1 MQGASPLASPRL
13 NPGGIGAGGESCT
26 RRRACVPCRLSL
38 LPLVCFLSPIP
49 LTPFPT
55 GEGGRGDRGQESKPK
70 AGWAGDKKGKPP
82 QGTANARRAGNA
94 GGTPP
99 PGTTTA
105 GRASAA
111 NGLMQGCRGRSPR
124 RNKLIVSPFPAGEGG
139 RGDRGQESKPKA
151 GWAGEEKGKPPLW
164 SQETTPHPPCHTA
177 KKRQKKSPEPRIRAD
192 SGQSQSYSGKVPGAR
207 GTLSGVPRRF
217 SFLSTDPK
225 PCHQG
230 DPGWSRRR
238 GTLRRGV
245 QAPARGGG

>member
-1 MQGASPLASPRL
+1 MHPAGGVRSLSPAAPAFSLLSCPHPPDPLPLRGRGRFIVFLCKGRSPLHPQGWAGRGTCTTKGFCL
-13 NPGGIGAGGESCT
+13 FTGGA
-26 RRRACVPCRLSL
+26 VPAAK
-38 LPLVCFLSPIP
+38 
-49 LTPFPT
+49 
-55 GEGGRGDRGQESKPK
+55 ERGDRGRWNYPSH
-70 AGWAGDKKGKPP
+70 A
-82 QGTANARRAGNA
+82 TAAFEMVLS
-94 GGTPP
+94 
-99 PGTTTA
+99 PGA

-139 RGDRGQESKPKA
+139 RGDRGQNQSKRQGRQATKKA
-151 GWAGEEKGKPPLW
+151 SPPLW

-207 GTLSGVPRRF
+207 GTLSGAPRRF

-230 DPGWSRRR
+230 DPG
-238 GTLRRGV
+238 
-245 QAPARGGG
+245 